1 MKIFAHFLFVVALLP
16 ALAFA
21 DGHLPS
27 EAEVKT
33 AIENY
38 WNARNN
44 NDHETVA
51 AMEKYGG
58 Q

>member
-33 AIENY
+33 AIL
-38 WNARNN
+38 
-44 NDHETVA
+44 T
-51 AMEKYGG
+51 G
-58 Q
+58 